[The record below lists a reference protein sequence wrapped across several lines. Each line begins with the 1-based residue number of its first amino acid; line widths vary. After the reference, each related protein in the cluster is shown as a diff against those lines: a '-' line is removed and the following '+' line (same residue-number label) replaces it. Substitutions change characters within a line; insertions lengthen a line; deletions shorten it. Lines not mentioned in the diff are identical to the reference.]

1 MGIKRN
7 IISHYI
13 ANISFI
19 TYFVVIVLGFFAE
32 HCDKLTAY
40 GPFYNLPAQSIL
52 FWYGNFAKIL
62 IIIETILTILILIII
77 FKLLKKSYITDSA
90 FLLHNKYYNF
100 IWNTG
105 IAIFI
110 YACISVISLFVIT

>member
-1 MGIKRN
+1 MIIKHN
-7 IISHYI
+7 IVSHYI

-19 TYFVVIVLGFFAE
+19 TYFAVIVLGFFAE

-77 FKLLKKSYITDSA
+77 FKLLKKSFATDSA
-90 FLLHNKYYNF
+90 F
-100 IWNTG
+100 
-105 IAIFI
+105 
-110 YACISVISLFVIT
+110 FVA